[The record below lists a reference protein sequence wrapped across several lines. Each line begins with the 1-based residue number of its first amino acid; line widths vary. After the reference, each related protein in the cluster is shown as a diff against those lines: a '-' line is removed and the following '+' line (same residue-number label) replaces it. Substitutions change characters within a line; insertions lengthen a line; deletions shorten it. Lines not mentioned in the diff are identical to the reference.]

1 MKKNQKIIIIII
13 IIILAISLGLI
24 FLSKKKNNANSQEQE
39 IKEINNKNSIK
50 KKKIITKDDNATTNS
65 NSNEKSNNENNSSSS
80 NTMIQKQNSRTSNT
94 GYSNTIKRD
103 VKSNNSN
110 TIETIKNSNVT
121 NTNNNT
127 NSNNSNKSDIKK
139 DNVTDNTQNT
149 TADPNDSLRKEI
161 ENKYSIKIF
170 YKDEKN
176 NYSVQGYNF
185 NKLYDNNAINQFLK
199 YIDTMLSKYPSGFLK
214 ELNNYKQLEIYMV
227 SYISGGAAAL
237 TDNLGGS
244 VVITLWCQGYIDNAF
259 HHEMMHY
266 IDCILGTKIDI
277 LNSMTPYNPSGFQYG
292 NENNDYTIVD
302 NYNTHYFISSY
313 SKRNYLEDR
322 GVLFADMMTSIY
334 KKSYYNNGEPINEKA
349 KLISDQ
355 LKQQFNSITSNSNYW
370 DRYISR

>member
-24 FLSKKKNNANSQEQE
+24 FLSKKKNNANSQKPE

-50 KKKIITKDDNATTNS
+50 KKKIITKDENVTTNS
-65 NSNEKSNNENNSSSS
+65 NSNEKNNDENNSSSS
-80 NTMIQKQNSRTSNT
+80 NTMIQKQNLRTSNT
-94 GYSNTIKRD
+94 GYSKTIKSD

-121 NTNNNT
+121 NTNNN

-176 NYSVQGYNF
+176 NYSAQGYNF
-185 NKLYDNNAINQFLK
+185 NKLYDNDAINQFLK

-355 LKQQFNSITSNSNYW
+355 LKQHFNSITSNSNYW

>member
-50 KKKIITKDDNATTNS
+50 KKKIITKDENVTTNS

-94 GYSNTIKRD
+94 GYSNTIKSD

-110 TIETIKNSNVT
+110 TVETIKNSNVT
-121 NTNNNT
+121 NTNNN

-176 NYSVQGYNF
+176 NYSAQGYNF
-185 NKLYDNNAINQFLK
+185 NKLYDNDAINQFLR

-355 LKQQFNSITSNSNYW
+355 LKQHFNSITSNSNYW
-370 DRYISR
+370 DRYVSR

>member
-50 KKKIITKDDNATTNS
+50 KKKIITKDENVTTNS
-65 NSNEKSNNENNSSSS
+65 NSNEKNNDENNSSSS

-94 GYSNTIKRD
+94 GYSKTIKSD

-121 NTNNNT
+121 NTNNN
-127 NSNNSNKSDIKK
+127 NSNNFNKSDIKK

-176 NYSVQGYNF
+176 NYSAQGYNF
-185 NKLYDNNAINQFLK
+185 NKLYDNDAINQFLK

-355 LKQQFNSITSNSNYW
+355 LKQHFNSITSNSNYW
-370 DRYISR
+370 DRYVSR

>member
-13 IIILAISLGLI
+13 IIVLGISLGLI
-24 FLSKKKNNANSQEQE
+24 FLSKKKNNANSQEQG

-50 KKKIITKDDNATTNS
+50 KKKIITKDENVTTNS
-65 NSNEKSNNENNSSSS
+65 NSNEKRNNENNSSSS

-94 GYSNTIKRD
+94 GYSNTIKSD

-121 NTNNNT
+121 NTSNN

-176 NYSVQGYNF
+176 NYSAQGYNF
-185 NKLYDNNAINQFLK
+185 NKLYDNDAINQFLR

-355 LKQQFNSITSNSNYW
+355 LKQHFNSITSNSNYW
-370 DRYISR
+370 DRYVSR

>member
-24 FLSKKKNNANSQEQE
+24 FLSKKKNNANSQKPE

-50 KKKIITKDDNATTNS
+50 KKKIITKDENVTTNS
-65 NSNEKSNNENNSSSS
+65 NSNEKNNDENNSSSS

-94 GYSNTIKRD
+94 GYSKTIKSD

-121 NTNNNT
+121 NTNNN
-127 NSNNSNKSDIKK
+127 NSNNFNKSDIKK

-176 NYSVQGYNF
+176 NYSAQGYNF
-185 NKLYDNNAINQFLK
+185 NKLYDNDAINQFLK

-214 ELNNYKQLEIYMV
+214 ELNNYKQLEIYMI

-355 LKQQFNSITSNSNYW
+355 LKQHFNSITSNSNYW
-370 DRYISR
+370 DRYVSR

>member
-24 FLSKKKNNANSQEQE
+24 FLSKKKNNANSQGQE

-50 KKKIITKDDNATTNS
+50 KKKIITKDENVTTNS

-94 GYSNTIKRD
+94 GYSKTIKSD

-121 NTNNNT
+121 NTNNN
-127 NSNNSNKSDIKK
+127 NSNNFNKSDIKK

-176 NYSVQGYNF
+176 NYSAQGYNF
-185 NKLYDNNAINQFLK
+185 NKLYDNDAINQFLK

-355 LKQQFNSITSNSNYW
+355 LKQHFNSITSNSNYW
-370 DRYISR
+370 DRYVSR

>member
-24 FLSKKKNNANSQEQE
+24 FLSKKKNNANSQKPE

-50 KKKIITKDDNATTNS
+50 KKKIITKDENVTTNS
-65 NSNEKSNNENNSSSS
+65 NSNEKNNDENNSSSS

-94 GYSNTIKRD
+94 GYSKTIKSD

-121 NTNNNT
+121 NTNNN
-127 NSNNSNKSDIKK
+127 NSNNFNKSDIKK

-176 NYSVQGYNF
+176 NYSAQGYNF
-185 NKLYDNNAINQFLK
+185 NKLYDNDAINQFLK

-355 LKQQFNSITSNSNYW
+355 LKQHFNSITSNSNYW
-370 DRYISR
+370 DRYVSR